1 MNELNLN
8 DLVIY
13 QELINL
19 QEENEKLKEKV
30 QCLKEN
36 YDRIYNENC
45 KLRDSHNITDISLLD
60 KNERLENNWNK
71 LKNWLEENW
80 EHSQDIW
87 FVKIINKMREL
98 EMKSE

>member
-8 DLVIY
+8 ELVVY

-19 QEENEKLKEKV
+19 QQENEK
-30 QCLKEN
+30 LKEN

-45 KLRDSHNITDISLLD
+45 KLRDNHNITDISLLD

-80 EHSQDIW
+80 EYSQDIW
-87 FVKIINKMREL
+87 YVNILNKMREL
-98 EMKSE
+98 ERKSE